1 MFTRPMSLT
10 DDIMEQHRLL
20 NEVSKLVDAKRV
32 RSTVGENL
40 GTINAANLK
49 KAHAALEGGRVVGKL
64 VLEGF

>member
-1 MFTRPMSLT
+1 
-10 DDIMEQHRLL
+10 MEQHRLL